1 MAFENVLISRGIF
14 PDMDKGGTD
23 MTALLWLLFTLSI
36 SGSVLAL
43 LVLCLSPLLRR
54 WPTLRYY
61 LWLPVV
67 VRLLLPFAPGESLIS
82 RIAVYLDTPGQLTP
96 LRAEDVPA
104 TPQVQASTPAI
115 VYVPSDG
122 NRRWR
127 GIHRRPF
134 KALIQSLLWIL
145 KFRRGLRKQAADLPR
160 LALQGCL
167 RFCGCSGWGLCCC
180 RMSGGFTSCTTRC
193 G

>member
-1 MAFENVLISRGIF
+1 
-14 PDMDKGGTD
+14 

-104 TPQVQASTPAI
+104 APQVQASTPAL
-115 VYVPSDG
+115 V
-122 NRRWR
+122 
-127 GIHRRPF
+127 
-134 KALIQSLLWIL
+134 
-145 KFRRGLRKQAADLPR
+145 
-160 LALQGCL
+160 
-167 RFCGCSGWGLCCC
+167 
-180 RMSGGFTSCTTRC
+180 
-193 G
+193 